1 MNLLQYLL
9 VGGSAF
15 QDVRTLLQDLEW
27 DEASHVHGVLPYTLA
42 DVIAHLAVTQRAS
55 LDLASGRRE
64 SWPEDQPVWPGSALS
79 EADFKA
85 HLTELEL
92 GLLQAQALAQD
103 PSARAREILTDL
115 AAHSAYHWG
124 QVALLR
130 RLAGKLPVPARQD

>member
-9 VGGSAF
+9 LGGTAF
-15 QDVRTLLQDLEW
+15 RDVRTLLQDLGW
-27 DEASHVHGVLPYTLA
+27 DEASHVHDGLPYTLA
-42 DVIAHLAVTQRAS
+42 DVIAHLAMTQRTS
-55 LDLASGRRE
+55 LDLTSGRRE
-64 SWPEDQPVWPGSALS
+64 SWPEDQPVWPVSALN

-85 HLTELEL
+85 HLIELEL

-103 PSARAREILTDL
+103 PSGRAREILMDL

-130 RLAGKLPVPARQD
+130 RLGGKLPEPAHQD